1 MNRELLKNILVFTA
15 GVGVGALITNKLMKQ
30 KYEDIVQEELVSI
43 RETRTR
49 VDSDEEG
56 TIKEEIKEEKIL
68 VMPNSRVKKVMRQYN
83 ASGDAQELYEEAE
96 RMSHE
101 ARNYE
106 MDNDPCVITV
116 EEFFECTT
124 NHDKLTLTY
133 YEDDGVLV
141 DENEEIIEDPNYTVG
156 PDALVSFGEG
166 SDDPEIVYVRNSR
179 IGTDF
184 EIVRLSKSYKDTVMG
199 VESDEDEE

>member
-1 MNRELLKNILVFTA
+1 MNRELLKNILIFTT
-15 GVGVGALITNKLMKQ
+15 GVGVGVLLTNKIMKQ

-56 TIKEEIKEEKIL
+56 MVKEEVKEEKIL

-83 ASGDAQELYEEAE
+83 ATNDAQELYEEAE
-96 RMSHE
+96 KIYNKEVEVPER
-101 ARNYE
+101 
-106 MDNDPCVITV
+106 PIIITV
-116 EEFFECTT
+116 EEFFEG
-124 NHDKLTLTY
+124 NSDHDKLTLTY

-141 DENEEIIEDPNYTVG
+141 DENEEIIDDPEYIIG
-156 PDALVSFGEG
+156 SSALVSFGEG
-166 SDDPEIVYVRNSR
+166 SDDPEIVYVRNYR
-179 IGTDF
+179 ISTDF

-199 VESDEDEE
+199 PESDSNE